1 MAKMKKL
8 QKVALVGG
16 THGNEYSGIFL
27 LEQWKKQPERIQR
40 ESFTTDLI
48 FANPG
53 AYDANRRFVDS
64 DLNRQFLRA
73 SLDDDSL
80 ADYEQTRAK
89 WLDQTIGP
97 KGNAKTDFII
107 DLHNTTSNMGPSLI
121 LLQSDSFNVKMAAY
135 LLQKMPD
142 AVIVMEDD
150 VPVSEHPYLCA
161 IAEQGVIV
169 EIGPQPQS
177 VLRHDILEWM
187 ETMTGHLLDYVHHH
201 NQQTLP
207 ELPDSIEV
215 FSLTETIKLPEDEN
229 GKRLGMVHKH
239 VEDNDFKAIQPGE
252 PIIQLFDGGEIT
264 WDGDY
269 VAYPHFINEAAYYD
283 NNVALS
289 MAVKR
294 TIKVD

>member
-1 MAKMKKL
+1 
-8 QKVALVGG
+8 
-16 THGNEYSGIFL
+16 
-27 LEQWKKQPERIQR
+27 
-40 ESFTTDLI
+40 
-48 FANPG
+48 
-53 AYDANRRFVDS
+53 
-64 DLNRQFLRA
+64 
-73 SLDDDSL
+73 
-80 ADYEQTRAK
+80 
-89 WLDQTIGP
+89 
-97 KGNAKTDFII
+97 
-107 DLHNTTSNMGPSLI
+107 
-121 LLQSDSFNVKMAAY
+121 
-135 LLQKMPD
+135 
-142 AVIVMEDD
+142 
-150 VPVSEHPYLCA
+150 
-161 IAEQGVIV
+161 
-169 EIGPQPQS
+169 
-177 VLRHDILEWM
+177 M

-207 ELPDSIEV
+207 ALPDSIEV